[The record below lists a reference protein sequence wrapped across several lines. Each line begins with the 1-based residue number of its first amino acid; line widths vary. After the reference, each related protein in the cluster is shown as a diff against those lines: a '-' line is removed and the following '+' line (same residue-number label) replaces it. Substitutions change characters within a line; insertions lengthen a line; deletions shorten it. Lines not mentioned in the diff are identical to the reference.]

1 MYNLHRKD
9 FIEHQDNKPMKPFT
23 DKYAPKNPSEIIGQ
37 ENSIKELQHFA
48 THFKSNKKKAA
59 MLYGPSGTGKTSA
72 AYAIAK
78 QHGWEVV
85 EVNASD
91 FRTAAEIESVVG
103 GAIKQQSLFFTGK
116 LILVDE
122 IDGLA
127 GNQDRGG
134 AQALVKLIEGTK
146 FPVVLTATNPYD
158 HKLSSL
164 KSKSLLVEFSAL
176 EPENV
181 FSILTYICTSEKI
194 PYEDDALMMLA
205 RRSGGDARA
214 AINNLQVMAIIA
226 GKLTKSAVEEL
237 SDRDRTENIMTAIQ
251 KVFKTTSLEVAMK
264 AFETVEEDTD
274 EQFFWLDENLPKE
287 YTNPQDLARAY
298 DALSKADI
306 FRRRI
311 RRWQHWRFLVY
322 VGALLS
328 GGVAVAKD
336 SKNPSFVEY
345 KPTGR
350 ILKMWWAK
358 QKSMKKKAI
367 AAKIAH
373 KTHSSIKDV
382 VTSTMPYVIY
392 TFKKSKTFQQQFIEE
407 FDLDDEEVEWMKKVA
422 AIA

>member
-1 MYNLHRKD
+1 
-9 FIEHQDNKPMKPFT
+9 MKPFT
-23 DKYAPKNPSEIIGQ
+23 DKYAPKKPSEIIGQ
-37 ENSIKELQHFA
+37 EEALKQLGLFA
-48 THFKSNKKKAA
+48 SNFKLSKKKAA

-72 AYAIAK
+72 AYAVAK
-78 QHGWEVV
+78 QHSWEVV

-91 FRTAAEIESVVG
+91 FRTAAEIDSVVG
-103 GAIKQQSLFFTGK
+103 GAIKQQSLFSTGK

-134 AQALVKLIEGTK
+134 AQALVKLIEETK

-164 KSKSLLVEFSAL
+164 KSKSVLVEFSAL
-176 EPENV
+176 EPENIL
-181 FSILTYICTSEKI
+181 SILKHICTSEKI

-205 RRSGGDARA
+205 RRAGGDARA
-214 AINNLQVMAIIA
+214 AINNLQVMSIVA
-226 GKLTKSAVEEL
+226 GKLTKGAVEEL

-251 KVFKTTSLEVAMK
+251 KVFKTTSLEVATK

-287 YTNPQDLARAY
+287 YTNPEDLARAY
-298 DALSKADI
+298 DSLSKADI
-306 FRRRI
+306 FKSRI

-322 VGALLS
+322 VSALLS
-328 GGVAVAKD
+328 GGVAVAKTT
-336 SKNPSFVEY
+336 KNPAFVEY

-392 TFKKSKTFQQQFIEE
+392 TFKNDKGFQTQFIEE
-407 FDLDDEEVEWMKKVA
+407 FDLDEEEVEWMRKA
-422 AIA
+422 ALSV